1 MTKAPRPDVT
11 DAELSVMQSLW
22 DHGPS
27 TIRVLTDGLYP
38 GGETAHYATVQK
50 LLERLTAKGYVRRR
64 RRGRVHVYASAA
76 DREALIARR
85 LRDMADKLC
94 QGSMTPLLT
103 HLVNTSDLSTRDLAA
118 LRELVD
124 RLDGERGSTGR

>member
-11 DAELSVMQSLW
+11 DTELSVMQTLW

-27 TIRVLTDGLYP
+27 TIRELTDDLYP
-38 GGETAHYATVQK
+38 GGKTAHYATVQK

-64 RRGRVHVYASAA
+64 RRGRLHVYASAA
-76 DREALIARR
+76 DRDALIARR

-103 HLVNTSDLSTRDLAA
+103 HLVNASELSTKDLAA
-118 LRELVD
+118 LRELVNS
-124 RLDGERGSTGR
+124 LGEKGSTGR